1 MSFLRSHTRLV
12 IMVAVLLGIGTV
24 VVGAAFYRQQPADEL
39 NISVCDPAHGPFSL
53 TIDNP
58 FLPFPVG
65 MVQVL
70 EDSSHTV
77 QMSVLN
83 QTEIVAGIS
92 TRVVEEREWENGRLA
107 EVARNF
113 FVQAPD
119 GTVCYYGED
128 VDEYWDGKIVAHGG
142 AWRAGVGQNKPG
154 IIMPAHP
161 SVGQTYQQELA
172 PAVAND
178 RAEHVAMEGSYTTPA
193 GTFHDVLLVNEKP
206 SSTKRYARGIG
217 LIFDAGAQ
225 LTKYSQ
231 KSSFQFTGSKQ
242 THLI

>member
-1 MSFLRSHTRLV
+1 
-12 IMVAVLLGIGTV
+12 MVAALVGIGTV
-24 VVGAAFYRQQPADEL
+24 VAGAAFYRQQPADEL
-39 NISVCDPAHGPFSL
+39 NIAVCDPAQGPFSL

-65 MVQVL
+65 MVHVL
-70 EDSSHTV
+70 EDSLQKV
-77 QMSVLN
+77 QLSVLN
-83 QTEIVAGIS
+83 QTELVAGIT
-92 TRVVEEREWENGRLA
+92 TRVVEEREWQNGQLA

-128 VDEYWDGKIVAHGG
+128 VDAYRDGKLVAHGG

-161 SVGQTYQQELA
+161 SVGQAYQQELA

-193 GTFHDVLLVNEKP
+193 GTFHDVLLVNEQP

-225 LTKYSQ
+225 LTTYEQ
-231 KSSFQFTGSKQ
+231 QSSFPFTRSKQ
-242 THLI
+242 THFMWGRA